1 MVLFFKDVAIREVS
15 LKPVSHIISLP
26 IRLHT
31 GYTRRAGIRLHT
43 GYTRRAGIR
52 LHTGYTR
59 RAGTSK
65 D

>member
-43 GYTRRAGIR
+43 GYTRRAD
-52 LHTGYTR
+52 
-59 RAGTSK
+59 TSK